1 MSKAQSS
8 LPRAPLSSSFSPISH
23 QPLSRAGF
31 MVLKLPTSERK
42 GCQAQTHFFSSHFS
56 PVSTY
61 AWLASVQFP
70 HHSPEPPRKI
80 IPEKSRS
87 GNDEVALGSSASG
100 PDSQLQTA
108 TPRAIRGRPS
118 SATAPHTLP
127 LTDGYGCPPPSS
139 SKVALM
145 PPHSR
150 MPLKDLQAPPDGL
163 LRISDNKNK
172 SSIEI
177 SGPGLH

>member
-1 MSKAQSS
+1 MS
-8 LPRAPLSSSFSPISH
+8 SPD
-23 QPLSRAGF
+23 
-31 MVLKLPTSERK
+31 T
-42 GCQAQTHFFSSHFS
+42 FFSSHFS

-80 IPEKSRS
+80 IPEMSRS

-100 PDSQLQTA
+100 PDSQLQTV
-108 TPRAIRGRPS
+108 TPRAVRGRPS
-118 SATAPHTLP
+118 SHTPPLP
-127 LTDGYGCPPPSS
+127 

-145 PPHSR
+145 PPQFR
-150 MPLKDLQAPPDGL
+150 MPLKDLQAPPSGL
-163 LRISDNKNK
+163 LGISDNENK

-177 SGPGLH
+177 SGQHFTGGPVVN